1 MMYLRRKVAASAVFA
16 FTVAAVLITQTVHA
30 DEPKATKISDARPV
44 KPKLALFAGGTDED
58 LKVLKETLGKVPGVK
73 FKADEVRFGDFR
85 RDGGVFTSFF
95 TIEIA
100 DLAKTD
106 VGAIAK
112 AVTAANTSNKERTP
126 PAMFVVIR
134 YKPDSTK
141 NEPFRAALSKVKGV
155 RPEKSWVGDS
165 NLWVSVDGSG
175 QSKLAEITR
184 ALHGAEIKIVD
195 PITGTSENP

>member
-1 MMYLRRKVAASAVFA
+1 MTLLLRPALALLVLTAAEF
-16 FTVAAVLITQTVHA
+16 LCNQTLRA
-30 DEPKATKISDARPV
+30 DDTKSDKTADARPA

-73 FKADEVRFGDFR
+73 FKADEIRFGDFR

-141 NEPFRAALSKVKGV
+141 NEPFRAALARVKGV
-155 RPEKSWVGDS
+155 QPEKSWVGDS

-195 PITGTSENP
+195 PITGTSEKP

>member
-1 MMYLRRKVAASAVFA
+1 MTLLHRSAFALLLLTAAAFLLSQPLRADDAARPAK
-16 FTVAAVLITQTVHA
+16 
-30 DEPKATKISDARPV
+30 PKAAI
-44 KPKLALFAGGTDED
+44 FAGGTNED
-58 LKVLKETLGKVPGVK
+58 LKMIREALGKIPGIKV
-73 FKADEVRFGDFR
+73 KADEIQFGDFR

-100 DLAKTD
+100 DLGKTD

-112 AVTAANTSNKERTP
+112 AVSAANTSKKERTP

-141 NEPFRAALSKVKGV
+141 NEPFRAALAKVKGV
-155 RPEKSWVGDS
+155 QPEKSWVGDS
-165 NLWVSVDGSG
+165 NLWVSIDGSG

-195 PITGTSENP
+195 PITSTTNEP